1 MIGQSETRSS
11 KQFSQSGLIYYTLL
25 SLAGVRIFLLP
36 FTSQQVSQV
45 IFITLFSLSLSLP
58 LSQVLGLGVPFTSLS
73 CAKNYAKMLG
83 QNHFAD
89 PKPPNQPPSFD
100 LSSSNFNLQTNK

>member
-1 MIGQSETRSS
+1 
-11 KQFSQSGLIYYTLL
+11 
-25 SLAGVRIFLLP
+25 
-36 FTSQQVSQV
+36 
-45 IFITLFSLSLSLP
+45 
-58 LSQVLGLGVPFTSLS
+58 VLGLGVPFTSLS